1 MTSLRKALLFGFF
14 IWLIPFVIAF
24 LIFPLRES
32 SRPLFESIMPVAVT
46 AAVVWVGV
54 LYFKGVKQDFVKE
67 GLMIGLLWLAISL
80 IIDLPLML
88 SGGPMQM
95 TLAEY
100 VADIGVTYLLIPV
113 VTVGLGMSIRPE
125 ASA

>member
-1 MTSLRKALLFGFF
+1 
-14 IWLIPFVIAF
+14 
-24 LIFPLRES
+24 
-32 SRPLFESIMPVAVT
+32 
-46 AAVVWVGV
+46 VVWFGV
-54 LYFKGVKQDFVKE
+54 LYFKGVKQDFVRE

-113 VTVGLGMSIRPE
+113 VTVGLGAVIAGAR
-125 ASA
+125 A

>member
-32 SRPLFESIMPVAVT
+32 SRPLFESIMPVVVT
-46 AAVVWVGV
+46 AAVVWFGV
-54 LYFKGVKQDFVKE
+54 LYFKGVKKDFVKE

-113 VTVGLGMSIRPE
+113 VTVGLGMVIRAE